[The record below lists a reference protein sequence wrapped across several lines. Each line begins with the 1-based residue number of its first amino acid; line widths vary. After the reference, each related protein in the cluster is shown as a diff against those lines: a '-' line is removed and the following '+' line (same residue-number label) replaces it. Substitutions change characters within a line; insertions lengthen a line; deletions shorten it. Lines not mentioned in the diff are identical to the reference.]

1 MWKSCI
7 MCCDV
12 FWANKKDVG
21 NRDDIDRLSTGL
33 AEILLVREDE
43 SVGLVCPKTQLCD
56 SSLPMFIFMYRVRPK
71 RLTCLLFHY
80 NSFT

>member
-1 MWKSCI
+1 

-43 SVGLVCPKTQLCD
+43 SVGLVTSVSQNT
-56 SSLPMFIFMYRVRPK
+56 IV
-71 RLTCLLFHY
+71 
-80 NSFT
+80 